1 MATKRFVVVEGNTP
15 GKPACKRTVAGASRR
30 SLFHTEPE
38 KRSCKGNDW
47 TEKEE
52 SALVQYLCL
61 FWEDAYT
68 NRWPTTKNMDF
79 WDSCAE
85 AVNSTCN
92 STRTG
97 VSCIF
102 LSLICM
108 IPYICML
115 RAFLLKKTGAR

>member
-1 MATKRFVVVEGNTP
+1 MATKRSVVVEGNTP
-15 GKPACKRTVAGASRR
+15 GKPACKQTVAGTSR
-30 SLFHTEPE
+30 SQNLKKGEHTEPE
-38 KRSCKGNDW
+38 KMSCKGSDW

-79 WDSCAE
+79 WNSYAE

-97 VSCIF
+97 VCCIF
-102 LSLICM
+102 L
-108 IPYICML
+108 
-115 RAFLLKKTGAR
+115 

>member
-1 MATKRFVVVEGNTP
+1 MLFKAIRQENRHVSELLQVHQEEN
-15 GKPACKRTVAGASRR
+15 
-30 SLFHTEPE
+30 LFHTEHE
-38 KRSCKGNDW
+38 KGSCKGSDW

-61 FWEDAYT
+61 FWEDAYI

-79 WDSCAE
+79 WNSCAE

-92 STRTG
+92 SARTG

-108 IPYICML
+108 NTIYLYAVIYL
-115 RAFLLKKTGAR
+115 GGGDFKVSD